1 MGSNTESLAYDPRPQ
16 LEDPG
21 PPIQALPQQ
30 LAGTQQAVPQ
40 QGWYNN
46 LGSNVGGFMQNLGG
60 YASKLA
66 PALASAG
73 QVALKGSG
81 ANKTWGNAFGDLAQG
96 LVSGKLGGNLTKSGV
111 PKAAPATPGTSA
123 KPMPQSPQVKVNIT
137 GSLQDFNNDGVISKE
152 EAARSQQPPAQSRI
166 ASFSPGGV
174 VNNPNLPGLL
184 GQGPTKQSFSD
195 DSGVST
201 GSPESVVNAPVGG
214 ASPEER
220 SNMLMYLGGLLGPEA
235 ALNMANT
242 TATQRINERKAE
254 AEGVAANAS
263 LQKAYADM
271 KKADLEGAKFRYELG
286 PVDANGKIK
295 SYVERQGA
303 IEEAKKMG
311 DRKAELWLTR
321 ELQMEADKIEVT
333 DPALRKI
340 GSTYGDIMRKSGTT
354 KIDGIIST
362 VISAG
367 AKVTAAN
374 INAGATRDAASIMT
388 ADQIAKAIN
397 QENATLGQ
405 EKRAIMSDVRNREDS
420 IMYAPSKE
428 VKASIQAEIGR
439 LKLRSAVI
447 EERMNDNSLAL
458 KGLSSGATPQKTST
472 VSDNIYK
479 SKEDIKAAIKKG
491 KVKDGDSVTVDGKTF
506 TVKMKGK

>member
-1 MGSNTESLAYDPRPQ
+1 MGSNIESLAYDPRLQ

-40 QGWYNN
+40 QGWYDN

-96 LVSGKLGGNLTKSGV
+96 LVSGKLGGNLTKPGV

-152 EAARSQQPPAQSRI
+152 EAARSQQPVTSNIKQMNTN
-166 ASFSPGGV
+166 FSPGGYG
-174 VNNPNLPGLL
+174 NLPGML
-184 GQGPTKQSFSD
+184 GQGPQSFQN

-271 KKADLEGAKFRYELG
+271 QKADLEGAKFRYELG
-286 PVDANGKIK
+286 PVDANGKIQN
-295 SYVERQGA
+295 YVERQGA

-321 ELQMEADKIEVT
+321 ELQMEADKLEVT

-340 GSTYGDIMRKSGTT
+340 GSTYGDIMRKSGTP

-367 AKVTAAN
+367 ARVTAAN

-458 KGLSSGATPQKTST
+458 KGLSSGATPQKANT
-472 VSDNIYK
+472 VSDNVYK
-479 SKEDIKAAIKKG
+479 SKEDVQAAIKKG

-506 TVKMKGK
+506 TVKIKGK